1 MGHDRCVDA
10 DAPGPVPDRS
20 PLAMT
25 GLRFRPAGPGDAVGL
40 LALKNRLDRE
50 TGFMLLEPDERTEDS
65 ADVAAA
71 LSSVA
76 SAANCIVVAE
86 VRTTGSRR
94 SERGGLRAVIAACG
108 RTYSSS
114 TRHGGRSCAL
124 PVLEPEAPPEATIG
138 VVTEPVVQLTI
149 DIAAPAEVVFDV
161 LTNPAQHP
169 KIDGSRTVRRLLR
182 GPRRLSA
189 GSRFSMSM
197 RLFGVRYW
205 VTNRVVEFESNRLIA
220 WRHFEPQRWRYELE
234 PVTGGTRV
242 RESFDYSSYPTVGRW
257 IIRLAGWPERNR
269 RAIAQTLLRL
279 RAAAEDQTGS

>member
-1 MGHDRCVDA
+1 
-10 DAPGPVPDRS
+10 
-20 PLAMT
+20 
-25 GLRFRPAGPGDAVGL
+25 
-40 LALKNRLDRE
+40 
-50 TGFMLLEPDERTEDS
+50 
-65 ADVAAA
+65 
-71 LSSVA
+71 
-76 SAANCIVVAE
+76 
-86 VRTTGSRR
+86 
-94 SERGGLRAVIAACG
+94 
-108 RTYSSS
+108 
-114 TRHGGRSCAL
+114 
-124 PVLEPEAPPEATIG
+124 
-138 VVTEPVVQLTI
+138 VTEPVVQLTI
-149 DIAAPAEVVFDV
+149 DIAAPAEVIFDI

-169 KIDGSRTVRRLLR
+169 KIDGSTTVRRLLR

-197 RLFGVRYW
+197 RLFGVRYR